1 MLRQRPQPVN
11 KIGMTSNDRSA
22 DGYQLSTQVGFNL
35 RRANQ
40 RHVAIFARHVD
51 GLTPTQFA
59 ALARLYEYGAL
70 SQNRLGRLTAMD
82 SATIKG
88 VVERLAAKD
97 LVVSRADAND
107 LRLRVVELTATGRST
122 FEMAEA
128 QALQARAETLAPI
141 SAEEAEMFEAILAKL
156 VD

>member
-1 MLRQRPQPVN
+1 MLRQRLQPVN
-11 KIGMTSNDRSA
+11 KIGMTNKARSA
-22 DGYQLSTQVGFNL
+22 DAYQLSTQVGFNL

-59 ALARLYEYGAL
+59 ALARLHEYGAL

-97 LVVSRADAND
+97 LVTSRADAND
-107 LRLRVVELTATGRST
+107 QRLRVVELTAAGRSSY
-122 FEMAEA
+122 EDAEA
-128 QALQARAETLAPI
+128 QALVARTETLSSI
-141 SAEEAEMFEAILAKL
+141 SAEEAEIFEAILAKL
-156 VD
+156 VE

>member
-1 MLRQRPQPVN
+1 MRQRPQPVN